1 MTLKKTSTIKNT
13 KRRLSKNSKRKEKKI
28 KTLTK
33 RTRKDTIHRL
43 LVLSFVILLSTTLF
57 SIIASLRYLQTVSK
71 DLPSPDKPFGV
82 KQTATEIY
90 DRNGVLLYRVFD
102 DEDRDPVDLETIP
115 PQLIWTYLAAED
127 LRYFQHQGVDVEALV
142 RCSFRYLESRTI
154 VCGGS
159 TVTQQLIR
167 KTSLTDEVAIARKI
181 KEMLLA
187 LKIEQVRTKEEILE
201 MYLTIVPSGS
211 NIYGVTRASKFYFGK
226 DPNDLTLAE
235 MAVLASIPQNPSILS
250 PTKSTNPEIS
260 KALLDT
266 RKAYVLNQIESNLE
280 FINENLVEIYGNDT
294 KLFTREMVDE
304 ARNETIA
311 YQDPSFRINAPHFV
325 FYALEKLQQKGY
337 KDGQPLSLEE
347 IETEGL
353 RIYTTLDMDYQ
364 KVAETQVKKAVDTYG
379 RQFGAENASMVVLN
393 PKNGEVLAMVGSYDY
408 FGKPSPE
415 SCQIGL
421 NCRYEPQVN
430 VPDTLQAYGSTLKP
444 MIYYNA
450 FMRGI
455 MTPES
460 LVYDAP
466 IQIGKYTPKNYDSKF
481 SGLHP
486 YRYMLV
492 QSRNIPA
499 IILLEKVGYTSL
511 IDQLKSWGYTT
522 LNNPNGYG
530 LSLAVGGGELK
541 LIEHAQGYGIFANN
555 GNLTQHEVIS
565 KIVDRNGQVIYEY
578 QPKSVQVADP
588 RGIYLVNDILNGNKG
603 GPGFSFDGR
612 DMAGKT
618 GTSED
623 QTETLYI
630 GYSPEIVV
638 AGMLINNDNTPM
650 RYGATGQTSVRPW
663 VGEYLQLISA
673 KYPPTAFQLPSGVEI
688 RSDGNLYIRGIS
700 PEDTRPDYS
709 YPYYINRNFR
719 LYPTYQ

>member
-1 MTLKKTSTIKNT
+1 MTQKKSTKIKRVRKKSNVVLKRTPT
-13 KRRLSKNSKRKEKKI
+13 KSKKI
-28 KTLTK
+28 KK
-33 RTRKDTIHRL
+33 ITRKDTISRL
-43 LVLSFVILLSTTLF
+43 LVLIFVILLSITLF
-57 SIIASLRYLQTVSK
+57 SFIASLKYLQNVSK
-71 DLPSPDKPFGV
+71 ELPSPDKPFGS

-90 DRNGVLLYRVFD
+90 DRNGELLYRVFD
-102 DEDRDPVDLETIP
+102 DEDRDPVNLETIP

-127 LRYFQHQGVDVEALV
+127 LRYFEHQGVDLEALL

-159 TVTQQLIR
+159 TITQQLIR
-167 KTSLTDEVAIARKI
+167 KTALTDEVAIARKI

-187 LKIEQVRTKEEILE
+187 LKIEQVRSKEEIME

-226 DPNDLTLAE
+226 DPGQLTLAE

-260 KALLDT
+260 KDLLEA
-266 RKAYVLNQIESNLE
+266 RKSYVLNQIESNLS
-280 FINENLVEIYGNDT
+280 FINSHLTEIYGAET
-294 KLFTREMVDE
+294 ELFTQEMIE
-304 ARNETIA
+304 NARKEEIV

-325 FYALEKLQQKGY
+325 FYALEKLQKEGY
-337 KDGQPLSLEE
+337 NEGEPLTLEQ

-353 RIYTTLDMDYQ
+353 RIHTTLDLEYQ
-364 KVAETQVKKAVDTYG
+364 KIAESQVKKAVATYG
-379 RQFGAENASMVVLN
+379 KQFGADNAAMVVLN
-393 PKNGEVLAMVGSYDY
+393 PKNGDVLAMVGSYDY
-408 FGKPSPE
+408 FGKASPE
-415 SCQIGL
+415 GCQIGL

-455 MTPES
+455 MTPEA

-466 IQIGKYTPKNYDSKF
+466 ISIGKYTPKNYDGQF
-481 SGLHP
+481 SGLHS

-499 IILLEKVGYTSL
+499 IILLEKIGYTNL
-511 IDQLKSWGYTT
+511 IEQMKTWGYTT
-522 LNNPNGYG
+522 MNNPNGYG
-530 LSLAVGGGELK
+530 LSLAVGGGEVK
-541 LIEHAQGYGIFANN
+541 LIEHAQGYGVFANN
-555 GNLTQHEVIS
+555 GNFTQHEVIS
-565 KIVDRNGQVIYEY
+565 KIVDRNGKVLYEHK
-578 QPKSVQVADP
+578 PKSTQVADP
-588 RGIYLVNDILNGNKG
+588 RGIYLVNDILNGKNG
-603 GPGFSFDGR
+603 GPGVSFDGR

-623 QTETLYI
+623 QTETLFVA
-630 GYSPEIVV
+630 YSPEIVV

-663 VGEYLQLISA
+663 VGEYLQLTSS
-673 KYPPTAFQLPSGVEI
+673 KYPPTDFSLPSGIEF
-688 RSDGNLYIRGIS
+688 RNDGNLYIQGIS
-700 PEDTRPDYS
+700 PELTGADTN
-709 YPYYINRNFR
+709 YPYYTQRNFR
-719 LYPTYQ
+719 PYPSFR

>member
-1 MTLKKTSTIKNT
+1 MTQKKSIKIKNLSKKEKVRLKRTPKNFKKNGTIT
-13 KRRLSKNSKRKEKKI
+13 KR
-28 KTLTK
+28 
-33 RTRKDTIHRL
+33 DTISRL
-43 LVLSFVILLSTTLF
+43 FVLLFVIISSVIIF
-57 SIIASLRYLQTVSK
+57 SFIASLKYLQNVSK
-71 DLPSPDKPFGV
+71 DLPSPDKPFGR

-90 DRNGVLLYRVFD
+90 DRKGELLYRVFD
-102 DEDRDPVDLETIP
+102 NEDRDPVDLETIP
-115 PQLIWTYLAAED
+115 PQIIWTYLAAED
-127 LRYFQHQGVDVEALV
+127 LRFFEHQGVDLEALA
-142 RCSFRYLESRTI
+142 RCSFRYLEERTI

-159 TVTQQLIR
+159 TITQQLIR
-167 KTSLTDEVAIARKI
+167 KTALTDEVAIARKI

-187 LKIEQVRTKEEILE
+187 LKIEQVRSKEEILE
-201 MYLTIVPSGS
+201 MYLTVVPSGS

-226 DPNDLTLAE
+226 APEELSLAE
-235 MAVLASIPQNPSILS
+235 MVVLASIPQNPSILS
-250 PTKSTNPEIS
+250 PTKSTNSEIS
-260 KALLDT
+260 KELLES
-266 RKAYVLNQIESNLE
+266 RKNYVLNQIESNLD
-280 FINENLVEIYGNDT
+280 FINNNLIEIHGQDT
-294 KLFTREMVDE
+294 ELFTKDMIEI
-304 ARNETIA
+304 ARNEEIA

-325 FYALEKLQQKGY
+325 FYALEQLQKNGY
-337 KDGQPLSLEE
+337 NDGKPLTLEQ

-353 RIYTTLDMDYQ
+353 RIHTTLDMDYQ
-364 KVAETQVKKAVDTYG
+364 RIAESQVKKAVSTYG
-379 RQFGAENASMVVLN
+379 KQFGADNAAMVVLN
-393 PKNGEVLAMVGSYDY
+393 PKNGDVLAMVGSYDY
-408 FGKPSPE
+408 FGKASPE
-415 SCQIGL
+415 GCQIGL

-455 MTPES
+455 MTPET

-466 IQIGKYTPKNYDSKF
+466 ITIGKYTPKNYDGQF

-499 IILLEKVGYTSL
+499 IILLEKIGYTSL
-511 IDQLKSWGYTT
+511 IEQMKTWGYTT
-522 LNNPNGYG
+522 MNNPNGYG

-541 LIEHAQGYGIFANN
+541 LIEHAQGYAVFANN
-555 GNLTQHEVIS
+555 GKFTQHEVIS
-565 KIVDRNGQVIYEY
+565 KIVDRNGEILFEH
-578 QPKSVQVADP
+578 QPISTQVADP

-623 QTETLYI
+623 QTETLFVS
-630 GYSPEIVV
+630 YSPEIVV

-663 VGEYLQLISA
+663 VGEYLQLASS
-673 KYPPTAFQLPSGVEI
+673 KYPPTPFEYPNGIEI
-688 RSDGNLYIRGIS
+688 RTDGNLYITGIS
-700 PEDTRPDYS
+700 PETTKPDFNYQ
-709 YPYYINRNFR
+709 YYTHKNFQP
-719 LYPTYQ
+719 YPTF

>member
-1 MTLKKTSTIKNT
+1 MTQKKSTKIKRVRKKSNVVLKRTPT
-13 KRRLSKNSKRKEKKI
+13 KSKKI
-28 KTLTK
+28 KK
-33 RTRKDTIHRL
+33 ITRKDTISRL
-43 LVLSFVILLSTTLF
+43 LVLIFVILLSITLF
-57 SIIASLRYLQTVSK
+57 SFIASLKYLQNVSK
-71 DLPSPDKPFGV
+71 ELPSPDKPFGS

-90 DRNGVLLYRVFD
+90 DRNGELLYRVFD
-102 DEDRDPVDLETIP
+102 DEDRDPVNLETIP

-127 LRYFQHQGVDVEALV
+127 LRYFEHQGVDLEALL

-159 TVTQQLIR
+159 TITQQLIR
-167 KTSLTDEVAIARKI
+167 KTALTDEVAIARKI

-187 LKIEQVRTKEEILE
+187 LKIEQVRSKEEIME

-226 DPNDLTLAE
+226 DPGQLTLAE

-260 KALLDT
+260 KDLLEA
-266 RKAYVLNQIESNLE
+266 RKSYVLNQIESNLS
-280 FINENLVEIYGNDT
+280 FINSHLTEIYGAET
-294 KLFTREMVDE
+294 ELFTQEMIE
-304 ARNETIA
+304 NARKEEIV

-325 FYALEKLQQKGY
+325 FYALEKLQKEGY
-337 KDGQPLSLEE
+337 NEGEPLTLEQ

-353 RIYTTLDMDYQ
+353 RIHTTLDLEYQ
-364 KVAETQVKKAVDTYG
+364 KIAESQVKKAVATYG
-379 RQFGAENASMVVLN
+379 KQFGADNAAMVVLN
-393 PKNGEVLAMVGSYDY
+393 PKNGDVLAMVGSYDY
-408 FGKPSPE
+408 FGKASPE
-415 SCQIGL
+415 GCQIGL

-455 MTPES
+455 MTPEA

-466 IQIGKYTPKNYDSKF
+466 ISIGKYTPKNYDGQF
-481 SGLHP
+481 SGLHS

-499 IILLEKVGYTSL
+499 IILLEKIGYTNL
-511 IDQLKSWGYTT
+511 IEQMKTWGYTT
-522 LNNPNGYG
+522 MNNPNGYG
-530 LSLAVGGGELK
+530 LSLAVGGGEVK
-541 LIEHAQGYGIFANN
+541 LIEHAQGYGVFANN
-555 GNLTQHEVIS
+555 GNFTQHEVIS
-565 KIVDRNGQVIYEY
+565 KIVDRNGKVLYEHK
-578 QPKSVQVADP
+578 PKSTQVADP
-588 RGIYLVNDILNGNKG
+588 RGIYLVNDILNGKNG
-603 GPGFSFDGR
+603 GPGVSFDGR

-623 QTETLYI
+623 QTETLFVA
-630 GYSPEIVV
+630 YSPEIVV

-663 VGEYLQLISA
+663 VGEYLQLTSS
-673 KYPPTAFQLPSGVEI
+673 KYPPTDFSLPSGIEF
-688 RSDGNLYIRGIS
+688 RSDGNLYIQGIS
-700 PEDTRPDYS
+700 PELTGADTN
-709 YPYYINRNFR
+709 YPYYTQRNFR
-719 LYPTYQ
+719 PYPSFR

>member
-1 MTLKKTSTIKNT
+1 MTQKKSIKIKNLSKKEKVRSKRTPKNFKTNRKIT
-13 KRRLSKNSKRKEKKI
+13 KR
-28 KTLTK
+28 
-33 RTRKDTIHRL
+33 DTISRL
-43 LVLSFVILLSTTLF
+43 LVLLFVIISSVTIF
-57 SIIASLRYLQTVSK
+57 SFIASLKYLQNVSK
-71 DLPSPDKPFGV
+71 DLPSPDKPFGR

-90 DRNGVLLYRVFD
+90 DRNGELLYRVFD
-102 DEDRDPVDLETIP
+102 NEDRDPVDLETIP
-115 PQLIWTYLAAED
+115 PQIIWTYLAAED
-127 LRYFQHQGVDVEALV
+127 LRFFEHQGVDLEALA
-142 RCSFRYLESRTI
+142 RCSFRYLEERTI

-159 TVTQQLIR
+159 TITQQLIR
-167 KTSLTDEVAIARKI
+167 KTALTDEVAIARKI

-187 LKIEQVRTKEEILE
+187 LKIEQVRSKEEILE
-201 MYLTIVPSGS
+201 MYLTVVPSGS

-226 DPNDLTLAE
+226 APEELSLAE

-260 KALLDT
+260 KELLES
-266 RKAYVLNQIESNLE
+266 RKNYVLNQIESNFD
-280 FINENLVEIYGNDT
+280 FINNNLLEIYGPDT
-294 KLFTREMVDE
+294 ELFTKEMIE
-304 ARNETIA
+304 IARKEEIA

-325 FYALEKLQQKGY
+325 FYALEQLQKNGY
-337 KDGQPLSLEE
+337 NDGKPLTLEQ

-353 RIYTTLDMDYQ
+353 RIHTTLDMDYQ
-364 KVAETQVKKAVDTYG
+364 RIAESQVKKAVSTYG
-379 RQFGAENASMVVLN
+379 KQFGADNAAMVVLN
-393 PKNGEVLAMVGSYDY
+393 PKNGDVLAMVGSYDY
-408 FGKPSPE
+408 FGKASPE
-415 SCQIGL
+415 GCQIGL

-455 MTPES
+455 MTPET

-466 IQIGKYTPKNYDSKF
+466 ITIGKYTPKNYDGQF

-499 IILLEKVGYTSL
+499 IILLEKIGYTSL
-511 IDQLKSWGYTT
+511 IEQMKTWGYTT
-522 LNNPNGYG
+522 MNNPNGYG

-541 LIEHAQGYGIFANN
+541 LIEHAQGYAVFANN
-555 GNLTQHEVIS
+555 GKFTQHEVIS
-565 KIVDRNGQVIYEY
+565 KIVDRNGEILYEH
-578 QPKSVQVADP
+578 QPITTQVADP
-588 RGIYLVNDILNGNKG
+588 RGVYLVNDILNGNKG

-663 VGEYLQLISA
+663 VGEYLQLASS
-673 KYPPTAFQLPSGVEI
+673 KYPPTPFEYPNGIEI
-688 RSDGNLYIRGIS
+688 RTDGNLYITGIS
-700 PEDTRPDYS
+700 PETTKPDFNYQF
-709 YPYYINRNFR
+709 YTHKNFQP
-719 LYPTYQ
+719 YPTF

>member
-1 MTLKKTSTIKNT
+1 MTQKKSIKIKNLSKKEKVRLKRTPKNFKKNGTIT
-13 KRRLSKNSKRKEKKI
+13 KR
-28 KTLTK
+28 
-33 RTRKDTIHRL
+33 DTISRL
-43 LVLSFVILLSTTLF
+43 LVLLFVIISSVTIF
-57 SIIASLRYLQTVSK
+57 SFIASLKYLQNVSK
-71 DLPSPDKPFGV
+71 DLPSPDKPFGR

-90 DRNGVLLYRVFD
+90 DRKGELLYRVFD
-102 DEDRDPVDLETIP
+102 NEDRDPVDLETIP
-115 PQLIWTYLAAED
+115 PQIIWTYLAAED
-127 LRYFQHQGVDVEALV
+127 LRFFEHQGVDLEALA
-142 RCSFRYLESRTI
+142 RCSFRYLEERTI

-159 TVTQQLIR
+159 TITQQLIR
-167 KTSLTDEVAIARKI
+167 KTALTDEVAIARKI

-187 LKIEQVRTKEEILE
+187 LKIEQVRSKEEILE
-201 MYLTIVPSGS
+201 MYLTVVPSGS

-226 DPNDLTLAE
+226 APEELSLAE

-260 KALLDT
+260 KELLES
-266 RKAYVLNQIESNLE
+266 RKNYVLNQIESNLD
-280 FINENLVEIYGNDT
+280 FINNNLIEIHGQDT
-294 KLFTREMVDE
+294 ELFTKDMIEI
-304 ARNETIA
+304 ARNEEIA

-325 FYALEKLQQKGY
+325 FYALEQLQKNGY
-337 KDGQPLSLEE
+337 NDGKPLTLEQ

-353 RIYTTLDMDYQ
+353 RIHTTLDMDYQ
-364 KVAETQVKKAVDTYG
+364 RIAESQVKKAVSTYG
-379 RQFGAENASMVVLN
+379 KQFGADNAAMVVLN
-393 PKNGEVLAMVGSYDY
+393 PKNGDVLAMVGSYDY
-408 FGKPSPE
+408 FGKASPE
-415 SCQIGL
+415 GCQIGL

-455 MTPES
+455 MTPET

-466 IQIGKYTPKNYDSKF
+466 ITIGKYTPKNYDGQF

-499 IILLEKVGYTSL
+499 IILLEKIGYTSL
-511 IDQLKSWGYTT
+511 IEQMKTWGYTT
-522 LNNPNGYG
+522 MNNPNGYG

-541 LIEHAQGYGIFANN
+541 LIEHAQGYAVFANN
-555 GNLTQHEVIS
+555 GKFTQHEVIS
-565 KIVDRNGQVIYEY
+565 KIVDRNGEILYEH
-578 QPKSVQVADP
+578 QPITTQVADP
-588 RGIYLVNDILNGNKG
+588 RGVYLVNDILNGNKG

-663 VGEYLQLISA
+663 VGEYLQLASS
-673 KYPPTAFQLPSGVEI
+673 KYPPTPFEYPNGIEI
-688 RSDGNLYIRGIS
+688 RTDGNLYITGIS
-700 PEDTRPDYS
+700 PETTKPDFNYQF
-709 YPYYINRNFR
+709 YTHKNFQP
-719 LYPTYQ
+719 YPTF